1 MLIGVPRELLES
13 ENRVAATPKTV
24 QQILKLGFDVIV
36 EHDAGFKASFEDQ
49 AFIDAGAKIGSSSE
63 VWHSDVIFKVNPP
76 TDAEI
81 DQMKEGATLV
91 SFIWRAQN
99 PDLMKKLTS
108 KKINVLAMDSVPR
121 ISRAQALDALSS
133 MANISGYRAVIEAAH
148 EFGSFFTGQI
158 TAAGKVPPAKVLVI
172 GAGVAGL
179 AAIGAAN
186 SLGAIVRA
194 FDSRPEVKEQ
204 VQSMGASFLEIDFKE
219 EGGSGDGYA
228 KVMSEEFNRRAMELY
243 AEQAK
248 EVDIIIT
255 TAAIPGKP
263 APRLITKEMVD
274 SMKPGSVV
282 VDLAAATGGNCAY
295 TEAGKVVTTEN
306 QVKIIGYTD
315 FPSRLPTQSSQ
326 LYGTNLVNLLKL
338 LCKEKDGKINIDFDD
353 VVLRGVTVVRDGEE
367 IPPAKVLVIGAGVAG
382 LAAIGAANSLGA
394 IVRAFDSR
402 PEVKEQVQS
411 MGASFLEIDFKEE
424 GGSGDGYAKVMSE
437 EFNRRAMELYA
448 EQAKEVDIII
458 TTAAIPGKPAPRLIT
473 KEMVDSMKPGSVVVD
488 LAAATGGNCAYTEAG
503 KVVTTE
509 NQVKIIGYTDF
520 PSRLPT
526 QSSQLYGTNLVNLL
540 KLLCKEKDGNINID
554 FDDVVLRGV
563 TVVRDGEEIPPAQ
576 IQVSAQPKQ
585 EAKAAQSAV
594 KKEEEKPA
602 DPRIKYGVMAGVGVL
617 FLWLASVAPAA
628 FLSHFT
634 VFVLACVVGYYVVW
648 NVSHALHTPLMAVTN
663 AISGIIIVGALLQI
677 RQPTGNFFIDA
688 LAFVAILVAS
698 INIFGGFRVTQR
710 MLAMFRKG

>member
-1 MLIGVPRELLES
+1 MLIGVPRELLDGET
-13 ENRVAATPKTV
+13 RVAATPKTV
-24 QQILKLGFDVIV
+24 EQIKKLGFDVII
-36 EHDAGFKASFEDQ
+36 EKDAGFKASFEDN
-49 AFIDAGAKIGSSSE
+49 AFIAAGAAVGTQQD
-63 VWHSDVIFKVNPP
+63 VWNADIIFKVNAP

-81 DQMKEGATLV
+81 ALIKEGATLV
-91 SFIWRAQN
+91 SFIWPAQN
-99 PDLMKKLTS
+99 PELMQKLS
-108 KKINVLAMDSVPR
+108 AKKINVLAMDAVPR

-133 MANISGYRAVIEAAH
+133 MANIAGYRAVVEAAH

-228 KVMSEEFNRRAMELY
+228 KVMSEEFNRRALALY

-255 TAAIPGKP
+255 TALIPGKP
-263 APRLITKEMVD
+263 APRLITKEMVAT
-274 SMKPGSVV
+274 MKPGSVI
-282 VDLAAATGGNCAY
+282 VDLAAATGGNCEL
-295 TEAGKVVTTEN
+295 TQAGKVVTTEN

-315 FPSRLPTQSSQ
+315 LP
-326 LYGTNLVNLLKL
+326 G
-338 LCKEKDGKINIDFDD
+338 
-353 VVLRGVTVVRDGEE
+353 
-367 IPPAKVLVIGAGVAG
+367 
-382 LAAIGAANSLGA
+382 
-394 IVRAFDSR
+394 
-402 PEVKEQVQS
+402 
-411 MGASFLEIDFKEE
+411 
-424 GGSGDGYAKVMSE
+424 
-437 EFNRRAMELYA
+437 
-448 EQAKEVDIII
+448 
-458 TTAAIPGKPAPRLIT
+458 
-473 KEMVDSMKPGSVVVD
+473 
-488 LAAATGGNCAYTEAG
+488 
-503 KVVTTE
+503 
-509 NQVKIIGYTDF
+509 
-520 PSRLPT
+520 RLPT

-554 FDDVVLRGV
+554 FEDVVLRGV
-563 TVVRDGEEIPPAQ
+563 TVIRDGEVTWPAPP
-576 IQVSAQPKQ
+576 IQVSAQPQ
-585 EAKAAQSAV
+585 QKAAAKPTE
-594 KKEEEKPA
+594 KKEEKPA
-602 DPRIKYGVMAGVGVL
+602 DPRIKYGVLALAVIA

-634 VFVLACVVGYYVVW
+634 VFVLSCVVGYYVVW

-677 RQPTGNFFIDA
+677 SQGSFFISI
-688 LAFVAILVAS
+688 LAFIAILVAS
-698 INIFGGFRVTQR
+698 INIFGGFKVTQR